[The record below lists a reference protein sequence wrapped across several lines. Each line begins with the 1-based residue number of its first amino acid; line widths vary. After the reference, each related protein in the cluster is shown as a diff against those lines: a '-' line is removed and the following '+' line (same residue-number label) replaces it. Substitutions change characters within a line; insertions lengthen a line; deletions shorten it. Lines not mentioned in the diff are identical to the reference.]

1 MSTLYELTQDFREVL
16 MKAEDPEVDE
26 QAVIDTLD
34 AIKLE
39 IRDKA
44 DGYAKVMTELD
55 AKETAIEKQIKR
67 LEEMKNTISRKKQR
81 MSDHLRDALIESGD
95 TKFETDL
102 FSFSVVN
109 VGGKLPVIYRTPP
122 AELPEQFRKETI
134 TYKPDDAVI
143 RAYLDNGN
151 TSDYFAY
158 GERGQ
163 KLRIK

>member
-1 MSTLYELTQDFREVL
+1 MSTLYDLTQDFREVL

-67 LEEMKNTISRKKQR
+67 LEVMKNTISRKKQR

-134 TYKPDDAVI
+134 SYKPDDAVI

-158 GERGQ
+158 GERSQ